1 MLSSPTLALA
11 SSIVDAVGLDLAV
24 SLVSLWGYILINL
37 RSCLS
42 FVIIVFTILVAFAT
56 KTSRTL
62 SRLGFIFIVL
72 ILIGLLSILDLRNWT
87 FAAFTA
93 EIVLTSSIIHFVVVH
108 HINCSVALS
117 WSRFLIFTTASLWVG
132 TLLFFNYELLTWV
145 CINLLDQHVWLLLLT
160 NLSHVLLLSFV
171 LFESFFRLISC
182 QLGVRCPFWQ
192 ICGLTGCLDLLFTN
206 ILLLCFHLGR
216 VLGATPVDIVFVLTT
231 SHHDH
236 AGLVWNWST
245 WCLAA
250 CGRIILLSIVSR
262 ELVFIL
268 QEWVLTY
275 VVLLGLLR
283 KLLTDRSHHAGIFAG
298 RCVNFINFFFS
309 LVKSCTARLVWL
321 DCVVRILVWNAVFWT
336 SELKFCLLSVYY
348 WPWLLL
354 FLLLRIASNFNNG

>member
-24 SLVSLWGYILINL
+24 SLVSLWGHVLINL

-42 FVIIVFTILVAFAT
+42 LVIIVFTILVAFAT

-117 WSRFLIFTTASLWVG
+117 WSRFLIFTAASLWVG

-171 LFESFFRLISC
+171 LF
-182 QLGVRCPFWQ
+182 
-192 ICGLTGCLDLLFTN
+192 
-206 ILLLCFHLGR
+206 
-216 VLGATPVDIVFVLTT
+216 
-231 SHHDH
+231 
-236 AGLVWNWST
+236 
-245 WCLAA
+245 
-250 CGRIILLSIVSR
+250 
-262 ELVFIL
+262 
-268 QEWVLTY
+268 
-275 VVLLGLLR
+275 
-283 KLLTDRSHHAGIFAG
+283 
-298 RCVNFINFFFS
+298 
-309 LVKSCTARLVWL
+309 
-321 DCVVRILVWNAVFWT
+321 
-336 SELKFCLLSVYY
+336 
-348 WPWLLL
+348 
-354 FLLLRIASNFNNG
+354 

>member
-1 MLSSPTLALA
+1 M
-11 SSIVDAVGLDLAV
+11 
-24 SLVSLWGYILINL
+24 
-37 RSCLS
+37 
-42 FVIIVFTILVAFAT
+42 
-56 KTSRTL
+56 
-62 SRLGFIFIVL
+62 
-72 ILIGLLSILDLRNWT
+72 
-87 FAAFTA
+87 
-93 EIVLTSSIIHFVVVH
+93 
-108 HINCSVALS
+108 
-117 WSRFLIFTTASLWVG
+117 
-132 TLLFFNYELLTWV
+132 
-145 CINLLDQHVWLLLLT
+145 WLLLLT

-206 ILLLCFHLGR
+206 ILLLSFHLGR

-245 WCLAA
+245 WGLAA

-298 RCVNFINFFFS
+298 RCVNFINFLFSHWLDQHIYSNWQQRFSTFS
-309 LVKSCTARLVWL
+309 LNLHICHFYKQLSNLFSA
-321 DCVVRILVWNAVFWT
+321 VV
-336 SELKFCLLSVYY
+336 
-348 WPWLLL
+348 L
-354 FLLLRIASNFNNG
+354 FHVNQLWF